1 MFLNKNKNPLTKFID
16 EKKLKKK
23 KDCNCG
29 KNKKKINVKG
39 GRLV

>member
-1 MFLNKNKNPLTKFID
+1 MMIKKKPGFTLPI
-16 EKKLKKK
+16 EKSLKKK